1 MENMC
6 NIEIKYNTASMEI
19 TYENND
25 DWLNRCLSSM
35 DFIGKNILKMNIL
48 WSVWYDRFL

>member
-1 MENMC
+1 
-6 NIEIKYNTASMEI
+6 MEI

-35 DFIGKNILKMNIL
+35 DFIGKIFLKWIFFDPFDMTDFYNK
-48 WSVWYDRFL
+48 Y